1 MAEDTSYMIYA
12 PKNAKGLLVQ
22 YPELGEYKELK
33 PSAIKPHDL
42 LFAWWMRCECS
53 PYFDDEDKDKMQAC
67 IEKAYPTEQQRKS
80 KAEEFSKGIPD
91 NIKTAFKRMTLF
103 NATARVEMYLYLKT
117 VRENCKALLAQPMD
131 GASDDTKD
139 AWAKRAPGIWKLM
152 KDTLADIERGAF
164 GVTEESGA
172 DSEDDDDG
180 SLRDFRQSR
189 R

>member
-22 YPELGEYKELK
+22 YPELDEYAEFK

-42 LFAWWMRCECS
+42 VFVWWMRNECS
-53 PYFDDEDKDKMQAC
+53 PYFNEEDKDKINKC

-80 KAEEFSKGIPD
+80 KTEEFSKGFPD
-91 NIKTAFKRMTLF
+91 NIKSAFKRMALF
-103 NATARVEMYLYLKT
+103 NKDARVEMYLYLKT

-131 GASDDTKD
+131 GADDATKD
-139 AWAKRAPGIWKLM
+139 AWAKRAPGLWKLM
-152 KDTLADIERGAF
+152 KDTLVDIERGSM
-164 GVTEESGA
+164 GVTEDTQVDTGEM
-172 DSEDDDDG
+172 DG
-180 SLRDFRQSR
+180 SLKNFRQAR